1 MRFLLAIPAIITL
14 LAIACGGDS
23 DTDSPNGV
31 TPTPVFTGCMKF
43 SPQSRNTHT
52 IRISKAGG
60 TTATVIVQLLDT
72 PGERGAGLAN
82 RDCLPEDSGM
92 LFAFPDDTTI
102 SFQMRDTLI
111 PLSIAFI
118 QAGGE
123 IVHIVDMEPRATESY
138 VSPVPYRYAIEV
150 SQGWFADN
158 GVALGDTADIA
169 ESFSASA
176 TN

>member
-1 MRFLLAIPAIITL
+1 MRSVLLVAL
-14 LAIACGGDS
+14 VWLAASACSGGSDS
-23 DTDSPNGV
+23 GISQTDQP
-31 TPTPVFTGCMKF
+31 TGCPQF
-43 SPQSRNTHT
+43 APQSPNTHT
-52 IRISKAGG
+52 IRILKVGG
-60 TTATVIVQLLDT
+60 TTATLIVQLSDT
-72 PGERGAGLAN
+72 SAERGAGLAN

-92 LFAFPDDTTI
+92 LFAFPEDTTI

-138 VSPVPYRYAIEV
+138 FSPVSYRYAIEV
-150 SQGWFADN
+150 SQGWFAEN
-158 GVALGDTADIA
+158 GVALGDTANIA
-169 ESFSASA
+169 ESFSANA